1 MDIYDEI
8 EAEYRES
15 DIEKITK
22 AGYPIKNEDDY
33 IAAYLKANPEAK
45 KQDGMDISAV
55 ITKDGI
61 RGHGLLSE
69 EINRSHDKDYHRVKN
84 FIPDS
89 ELKKKF

>member
-1 MDIYDEI
+1 MEN
-8 EAEYRES
+8 
-15 DIEKITK
+15 KIAK
-22 AGYPIKNEDDY
+22 NRISPKNENDY
-33 IAAYLKANPEAK
+33 IASYLKENPAAK

-69 EINRSHDKDYHRVKN
+69 EINRGHDKDYHRVKN